1 MDQNQYQINICH
13 LYPDVLN
20 LYGDTGN
27 ILCMANRLRWRGIA
41 CNVTMLGVGEI
52 AFVGLR
58 YLLYGRWPGL
68 RAGSAAEGC
77 RRVQKSE
84 IQTAID
90 EEKVLLAICGGYQI
104 LGNYYRTWEG
114 KEYAFMGCLNLHT
127 LGHKERMIGNFMFDC
142 QDTEAGAVVGFE
154 NHSGK
159 TYLGDGVEPLG
170 RVISGY
176 GNNGEDGTEG
186 ARYKNVFATYSHGP
200 ILPKNPM
207 FCDLLLKKALCRK
220 YGEIVLDQLDDTFEN
235 NAHDYMVKRLTV
247 KG

>member
-1 MDQNQYQINICH
+1 M
-13 LYPDVLN
+13 PKS
-20 LYGDTGN
+20 TK
-27 ILCMANRLRWRGIA
+27 
-41 CNVTMLGVGEI
+41 
-52 AFVGLR
+52 
-58 YLLYGRWPGL
+58 
-68 RAGSAAEGC
+68 
-77 RRVQKSE
+77 KSE